1 MPMNSFNLNAVCLPI
16 GGIRVASLILITF
29 IPNAL
34 MADMSD
40 VRRNTL
46 INICDI
52 AQKSSDLGTIRNIA
66 NQLKDANR
74 PADIAL
80 GEKYDECLLIAFG
93 KPKAS
98 IDIDTLLNKINETA
112 AELHDDCH
120 ILLSASPEVA
130 INNPICRGILIK

>member
-1 MPMNSFNLNAVCLPI
+1 M
-16 GGIRVASLILITF
+16 IRVWFLVLLTF
-29 IPNAL
+29 VPTVLLAE
-34 MADMSD
+34 MSD

-46 INICDI
+46 IDICDT

-93 KPKAS
+93 KPKTS
-98 IDIDTLLNKINETA
+98 VDIDTLLKKINETA
-112 AELHDDCH
+112 AELYDDCRS
-120 ILLSASPEVA
+120 LLKASPEVA
-130 INNPICRGILIK
+130 ISNPICKDILLE

>member
-1 MPMNSFNLNAVCLPI
+1 MKLISTPRFGSMMRVCL
-16 GGIRVASLILITF
+16 LISTF
-29 IPNAL
+29 FVPTVLLAEI
-34 MADMSD
+34 SD

-46 INICDI
+46 INICDT

-93 KPKAS
+93 KPKTS
-98 IDIDTLLNKINETA
+98 VDIDALLRKINETA
-112 AELHDDCH
+112 AELNDDCLN
-120 ILLSASPEVA
+120 LLNASPEVA
-130 INNPICRGILIK
+130 INHPICKGVLVK

>member
-1 MPMNSFNLNAVCLPI
+1 M
-16 GGIRVASLILITF
+16 IRVWFLVLLTF
-29 IPNAL
+29 VPTVLVAE
-34 MADMSD
+34 MSD

-46 INICDI
+46 INICDT

-93 KPKAS
+93 KPKTS
-98 IDIDTLLNKINETA
+98 VDIDALLKKINETA
-112 AELHDDCH
+112 AELNDDCLT
-120 ILLSASPEVA
+120 LLNASPEVA
-130 INNPICRGILIK
+130 INHPICKSTLVKRSQR

>member
-1 MPMNSFNLNAVCLPI
+1 M
-16 GGIRVASLILITF
+16 IRVWFLVLLTFVPTILV
-29 IPNAL
+29 AE
-34 MADMSD
+34 MSD

-46 INICDI
+46 INICDT

-98 IDIDTLLNKINETA
+98 IDIDTL
-112 AELHDDCH
+112 
-120 ILLSASPEVA
+120 
-130 INNPICRGILIK
+130 